1 MRREEAGSRERWR
14 GDRPGDRAG
23 FISID
28 SDLSSDQW
36 QQLDKLLR
44 KFPSYPQL
52 LAEARSSLKE
62 EAGLDYESDIK
73 PALGDEIDVVWLDFA
88 AGGTNVVALTK
99 PDDPDALK
107 RMIEKGN
114 EKGPDTLVFEEQD
127 GWFVLSDTQEKLD
140 RFQEQAAVRREAG
153 RRRGLQGRPRR
164 APRRR
169 ARARVRAGEEH
180 CRGPAGRRPRR

>member
-1 MRREEAGSRERWR
+1 MCSLALALAVSGCGAKKQAAASGGAEIVPATA
-14 GDRPGDRAG
+14 PG

-73 PALGDEIDVVWLDFA
+73 PALGNEIDVVWLDFA
-88 AGGTNVVALTK
+88 AGGTMSS
-99 PDDPDALK
+99 
-107 RMIEKGN
+107 R
-114 EKGPDTLVFEEQD
+114 
-127 GWFVLSDTQEKLD
+127 
-140 RFQEQAAVRREAG
+140 
-153 RRRGLQGRPRR
+153 
-164 APRRR
+164 
-169 ARARVRAGEEH
+169 
-180 CRGPAGRRPRR
+180 